1 MLIYNVTVKVETQ
14 AQDEWLE
21 WMRQEHIPAVMRS
34 GKFEDYR
41 ICRLLHQEEDGVTY
55 AVQYFCR
62 DLAAMYAYQQ
72 EDAPRL
78 QAEHASRFS
87 GKYVAFRTLMEIL

>member
-1 MLIYNVTVKVETQ
+1 MLIYNVTVKVENQ
-14 AQDEWLE
+14 AQEEWLDG
-21 WMRQEHIPAVMRS
+21 MREEHLPAVMRT
-34 GKFEDYR
+34 GKFEDFR

-55 AVQYFCR
+55 AVQYFCP
-62 DLAAMYAYQQ
+62 DLASMYAYQQ
-72 EDAPRL
+72 EDAPGL

>member
-14 AQDEWLE
+14 ALD
-21 WMRQEHIPAVMRS
+21 WMREEHIPAVMRT
-34 GKFEDYR
+34 GKFEDFR

-55 AVQYFCR
+55 AVQYFCP
-62 DLAAMYAYQQ
+62 DLASMYAYQQ
-72 EDAPRL
+72 EDAPGL